1 MNLEQ
6 AQNRILE
13 LEEQLQDYENTKVE
27 LSKRD
32 ERIKEL
38 EEHNQ
43 KLFLRATSTSS
54 RNEDKHEEDNEEIK
68 NILDDYVNLLD
79 DEEIENLKELME
91 EL

>member
-27 LSKRD
+27 LSKRE

-43 KLFLRATSTSS
+43 KLFLRATSTLSKDEGKQE
-54 RNEDKHEEDNEEIK
+54 NNNDLKE
-68 NILDDYVNLLD
+68 LLGDYVNLLD
-79 DEEIENLKELME
+79 NEEIENLKELME